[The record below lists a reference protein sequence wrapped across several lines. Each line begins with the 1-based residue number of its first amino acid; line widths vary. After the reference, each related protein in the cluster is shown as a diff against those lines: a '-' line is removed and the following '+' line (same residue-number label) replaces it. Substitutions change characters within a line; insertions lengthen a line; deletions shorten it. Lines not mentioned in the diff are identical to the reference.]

1 MSIKINWKFL
11 FGLLMILLSIAFYV
25 LHYLI
30 FKDSHHIFLYLI
42 GDIAFVFIEVL
53 MVSIIIHNIL
63 NEWEKKSHLKKL
75 NMVIETFFS
84 DFGKQLLAFFSIYDK
99 NKRKIKDMLTTG
111 KEECE
116 EINFSRVLK
125 ALKEYN
131 VDIDINKIDLQK
143 LLNFLKSKRS
153 SLVNLLQNPNLL
165 EHQTFSETLMSIFH
179 ITEELAARDLNNL
192 SDEDIQHTKEDFER
206 AYMLL
211 TKQWL
216 NYMNYTKDNYP
227 YFYLYAMK
235 TNPFDEKSEWL
246 VKLIEVTEA

>member
-1 MSIKINWKFL
+1 MGISII
-11 FGLLMILLSIAFYV
+11 FYIM
-25 LHYLI
+25 HYLF
-30 FKDSHHIFLYLI
+30 FKDLHHIFLYLI

-84 DFGKQLLAFFSIYDK
+84 DFGKQLLAFFSLYDK
-99 NKRKIKDMLTTG
+99 NKSKIKDMITIN
-111 KEECE
+111 EECE
-116 EINFSRVLK
+116 DINFNKVLK
-125 ALKEYN
+125 AIKVYN
-131 VDIDINKIDLQK
+131 GNVDINKIDLHT
-143 LLNFLKSKRS
+143 LLDFLKSKRP

-179 ITEELAARDLNNL
+179 ITEELAIRDLKNF
-192 SDEDIQHTKEDFER
+192 SDEDIQHTKEDIER
-206 AYMLL
+206 AYIFL

-216 NYMNYTKDNYP
+216 DYMNYTKAHYP

-246 VKLIEVTEA
+246 VKSIEKNFK